1 MPRPSLCARV
11 SAAELMPVSASGV
24 SPERESGVS
33 FREPYGRPV
42 PLEKREA
49 LVMAADIKAS
59 PGNEVAQLWLPGV
72 E

>member
-1 MPRPSLCARV
+1 
-11 SAAELMPVSASGV
+11 MPVSASGV

-33 FREPYGRPV
+33 LREPYGRPV

-59 PGNEVAQLWLPGV
+59 PGNDVAQLWLPAV